1 METNKQTILIIE
13 DDAGLLELTCER
25 IESCGYQI
33 VPIQSAEK
41 AVDWLKV
48 NTSFLMIVDYGLP
61 DMNGKEFIVELKT
74 KEILVPPFIV
84 CTGQGDERIAVDMM
98 KLGARDYIIKDS
110 MFLEMLPLVVSW
122 VAKVVENENKLK
134 LTERALIESAQFNKQ
149 IITSVKEGI
158 IVYNMNLIYQ
168 VWNPFME
175 NISGLPASEVIGKFP
190 TDIFPFLKDS
200 GYIENLRKTIL
211 EKNISEIVL
220 QLNFPITGKS
230 GWFSYLIAPMVNTV
244 GEVIG
249 AISTVR
255 DITERLQAEE
265 LLKSSEEQ
273 YRTLFENA
281 PIGIGVSDLT
291 GKLIAFNDAMLKPGG
306 YSRDDMM
313 RIGNVVNLYYNSS
326 DRETIISILN
336 KNGFVNQHPIKFKR
350 KDGSPYDTLLTLS
363 FIHFKDQIRI
373 QALLEDITE
382 RLATEKASKQMEDA
396 LLRINKAVES
406 SGEAIGMSDSQ
417 GRHFYQNKA
426 FTEMFEYTAEELD
439 VAGGSLVVYANKEV
453 GHMVF
458 DTIIGGGLWNGEVEM
473 LSKSGRIFPVLLRA
487 DAIKDEEG
495 VMVGLVGIHKDMT
508 ERKHAEEEIKLKN
521 EQLLKLNA
529 EKDKFFS
536 IIAHDLRGPFS
547 GFLGLTQI
555 LAEGLHSLTID
566 QIQVFS
572 VEMNNSA
579 SKLYHLLENLLHWSR
594 MQQGLVPFVPKE
606 MELSSIVNVCIDI
619 VLESAKNKGIE
630 ITSDI
635 PNKTE
640 VFADENML
648 QTIIRN
654 LVSNAVKFT
663 PKGGFIKISAKATGD
678 KDIEI
683 SINDTGIGMD
693 QTLVDNLFRL
703 DVQTSRKGTEGEP
716 STGLGLLLCLEFI
729 EKQGGKIR
737 VESTEGVGSTFYFTV
752 PSKGLI
758 K

>member
-1 METNKQTILIIE
+1 METIKQTILIIE
-13 DDAGLLELTCER
+13 DDTGLLELISEK
-25 IESCGYQI
+25 IENCGYQI
-33 VPIQSAEK
+33 APIQSAEK
-41 AVDWLKV
+41 AIEWLKV
-48 NTSFLMIVDYGLP
+48 NTAFLMILDYGLP
-61 DMNGKEFIVELKT
+61 EMNGKEFIVELKT

-110 MFLEMLPLVVSW
+110 MFLEMIPLVVGW
-122 VAKVVENENKLK
+122 VAKVIENENKLK
-134 LTERALIESAQFNKQ
+134 LTERALIESAQFNRQ
-149 IITSVKEGI
+149 IISSVKEGI
-158 IVYNMNLIYQ
+158 IVYNMNLMYQ

-175 NISGLPASEVIGKFP
+175 NISGLSASEVIGKFP
-190 TDIFPFLKDS
+190 TDLFPFLKNS
-200 GYIENLRKTIL
+200 GYLEILRKTIL

-220 QLNFPITGKS
+220 QFHFPITGKS

-249 AISTVR
+249 AITSVR
-255 DITERLQAEE
+255 DITERLQADE

-273 YRTLFENA
+273 YRTLFENI
-281 PIGIGVSDLT
+281 PIGIGVSDLK
-291 GKLIAFNDAMLKPGG
+291 GKLIAFNDAMLKPSG
-306 YSRDDMM
+306 YSRDEMN
-313 RIGNVVNLYYNSS
+313 RIGSVVNLYNNSS
-326 DRETIISILN
+326 DRETIISIL
-336 KNGFVNQHPIKFKR
+336 KEKGFVNQHPTKFKR
-350 KDGSPYDTLLTLS
+350 KDGSSYDTLLTLS
-363 FIHFKDQIRI
+363 FIHFKDQTRI

-382 RLATEKASKQMEDA
+382 RLAAEQARKRMEEA

-406 SGEAIGMSDSQ
+406 SGEAIGMSDTQ

-426 FTEMFEYTAEELD
+426 FTEMFEYTSEELD
-439 VAGGSLVVYANKEV
+439 VAGGGLIIYANKED
-453 GHMVF
+453 GLMIF
-458 DTIIGGGLWNGEVEM
+458 DTIMGGGLWNGEVEM
-473 LSKSGRIFPVLLRA
+473 LSKSGRKFPVLLRS
-487 DAIKDEEG
+487 DAIKDENG

-555 LAEGLHSLTID
+555 MAEELHSLTID

-572 VEMNNSA
+572 VEMKNSA
-579 SKLYHLLENLLHWSR
+579 SNLYLLLENLLHWAR
-594 MQQGLVPFVPKE
+594 MQQGLVPFEPKE
-606 MELSSIVNVCIDI
+606 IELSPIINVSIDI

-630 ITSDI
+630 ITSNI

-654 LVSNAVKFT
+654 LISNAVKFT
-663 PKGGFIKISAKATGD
+663 PKGGFIRVSAKATKD
-678 KDIEI
+678 KNIEI
-683 SINDTGIGMD
+683 SINDTGIGMN
-693 QTLVDNLFRL
+693 QAMVDNLFCI
-703 DVQTSRKGTEGEP
+703 DVQTSRKGTEDEP

-729 EKQGGKIR
+729 EKHGGKIW
-737 VESTEGVGSTFYFTV
+737 VESTEGVGSTFYFTI
-752 PSKGLI
+752 PSKVSI

>member
-1 METNKQTILIIE
+1 METIKQTILIIE
-13 DDAGLLELTCER
+13 DDTGLLELISER

-33 VPIQSAEK
+33 ALIQSAEK
-41 AVDWLKV
+41 AIDWLKE
-48 NTSFLMIVDYGLP
+48 NTAFLIILDYGLP
-61 DMNGKEFIVELKT
+61 DMNGKEFIAELKIN
-74 KEILVPPFIV
+74 EILVPPFIV

-110 MFLEMLPLVVSW
+110 MFLEMIPLVVSW
-122 VAKVVENENKLK
+122 VAKIIENENKLK
-134 LTERALIESAQFNKQ
+134 LTEQALIESAQFNKQ

-158 IVYNMNLIYQ
+158 IVYNMDLIYQ

-175 NISGLPASEVIGKFP
+175 NISGLPASEVIGKYP
-190 TDIFPFLKDS
+190 TDLFPFLKKS
-200 GYIENLRKTIL
+200 GYLENLRKTIL
-211 EKNISEIVL
+211 EKNISKIEL
-220 QLNFPITGKS
+220 QFQFPVTGKS

-249 AISTVR
+249 AITTVR
-255 DITERLQAEE
+255 DITEGLAAEQARKRMEE
-265 LLKSSEEQ
+265 
-273 YRTLFENA
+273 
-281 PIGIGVSDLT
+281 
-291 GKLIAFNDAMLKPGG
+291 
-306 YSRDDMM
+306 
-313 RIGNVVNLYYNSS
+313 
-326 DRETIISILN
+326 
-336 KNGFVNQHPIKFKR
+336 
-350 KDGSPYDTLLTLS
+350 
-363 FIHFKDQIRI
+363 
-373 QALLEDITE
+373 
-382 RLATEKASKQMEDA
+382 A

-439 VAGGSLVVYANKEV
+439 VAGGGLFIYANKED
-453 GHMVF
+453 GLMVF
-458 DTIIGGGLWNGEVEM
+458 NTIMGGGQWNGEIEM
-473 LSKSGRIFPVLLRA
+473 LSKIGRKFPVLLRA
-487 DAIKDEEG
+487 DVIKDEDG
-495 VMVGLVGIHKDMT
+495 VIVGLVGIYKDMT

-521 EQLLKLNA
+521 EQLLKLNT

-547 GFLGLTQI
+547 GFLGFTQI
-555 LAEGLHSLTID
+555 MAEELHSLTID

-572 VEMNNSA
+572 VQMKDSA
-579 SKLYHLLENLLHWSR
+579 SNLYHLLENLLHWSR
-594 MQQGLVPFVPKE
+594 MQQGLIPFEPKE
-606 MELSSIVNVCIDI
+606 MELSPIIKVSIDI
-619 VLESAKNKGIE
+619 LLESAKNKGIE

-663 PKGGFIKISAKATGD
+663 PKGGFIRVSAKATGD
-678 KDIEI
+678 KNIEI
-683 SINDTGIGMD
+683 SIKDTGIGMN
-693 QTLVDNLFRL
+693 QAMVDNLFRL

-729 EKQGGKIR
+729 EKHGGKIW

-752 PSKGLI
+752 PSKVSI

>member
-1 METNKQTILIIE
+1 METIKQSILIIE
-13 DDAGLLELTCER
+13 DDAGLLELISER
-25 IESCGYQI
+25 IESCGYQTI
-33 VPIQSAEK
+33 PIQSAKK
-41 AVDWLKV
+41 AIDWLKEH
-48 NTSFLMIVDYGLP
+48 TAFLIILDYGLP
-61 DMNGKEFIVELKT
+61 DMNGKEFIAELKIN
-74 KEILVPPFIV
+74 EILVPPFMV

-110 MFLEMLPLVVSW
+110 MFLEMIPLVVSW
-122 VAKVVENENKLK
+122 AAKIIENENKLK
-134 LTERALIESAQFNKQ
+134 LTEQALIESAQFNKQ

-158 IVYNMNLIYQ
+158 IVYDRNLIYQ

-190 TDIFPFLKDS
+190 TDLFPFLIKS
-200 GYIENLRKTIL
+200 GYLEKLRKTIL
-211 EKNISEIVL
+211 EKNISKIEL
-220 QLNFPITGKS
+220 QFQFPVTGKS

-249 AISTVR
+249 AITTVR
-255 DITERLQAEE
+255 DITEQLQAEE

-273 YRTLFENA
+273 YRTLFENI

-306 YSRDDMM
+306 YSRDDMV
-313 RIGNVVNLYYNSS
+313 RIGSVVNLYNNLS
-326 DRETIISILN
+326 DRETIISIL
-336 KNGFVNQHPIKFKR
+336 KEKGFVNQYPTRFKR

-382 RLATEKASKQMEDA
+382 RLAAEQARKRMEEA

-439 VAGGSLVVYANKEV
+439 VAGGGLFIYANKED
-453 GHMVF
+453 GLMVF
-458 DTIIGGGLWNGEVEM
+458 NTIMGGGQWNGEIEM
-473 LSKSGRIFPVLLRA
+473 LSKSGRKFPVLLRA
-487 DAIKDEEG
+487 DLIKDEDG
-495 VMVGLVGIHKDMT
+495 VIVGLIGIYKDMT

-521 EQLLKLNA
+521 EQLLKLNT

-547 GFLGLTQI
+547 GFLGLTQVM
-555 LAEGLHSLTID
+555 AEELHSLTID

-572 VEMNNSA
+572 VQMKDSA
-579 SKLYHLLENLLHWSR
+579 SNLYHLLENLLHWSR
-594 MQQGLVPFVPKE
+594 MQQGLVPFEPKE
-606 MELSSIVNVCIDI
+606 MELSPIVNVSIDI
-619 VLESAKNKGIE
+619 LLESAKNKGIE

-663 PKGGFIKISAKATGD
+663 PKGGFIRVSAKATED
-678 KDIEI
+678 KNIEI
-683 SINDTGIGMD
+683 SIKDTGIGMN
-693 QTLVDNLFRL
+693 QAMVDNLFRL
-703 DVQTSRKGTEGEP
+703 DVRTSRKGTEGEP

-729 EKQGGKIR
+729 KKHGGKIW
-737 VESTEGVGSTFYFTV
+737 VESTEGVGSAFYFTI
-752 PSKGLI
+752 PLHT
-758 K
+758 